1 MTPLK
6 TQAVIE
12 TAKAAP
18 AIAGATAASMSI
30 NEWVGTLTA
39 IYIIVQ
45 LLYLLRKW
53 QLEERERKNP

>member
-1 MTPLK
+1 MTPFK
-6 TQAVIE
+6 TQTVIE

-18 AIAGATAASMSI
+18 AIAGAAAASMSI

-39 IYIIVQ
+39 IYIVLQ

-53 QLEERERKNP
+53 WLEERERKKP